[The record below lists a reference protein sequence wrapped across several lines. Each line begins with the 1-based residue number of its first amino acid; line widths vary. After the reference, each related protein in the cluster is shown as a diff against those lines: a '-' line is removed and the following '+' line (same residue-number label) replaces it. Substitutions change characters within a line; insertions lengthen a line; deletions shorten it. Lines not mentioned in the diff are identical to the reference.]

1 MNNVFLKEHGKRAL
15 NLFFWLRQKNMNN
28 VFLKEHGKRAL
39 NFFFIFCKAKNKK
52 ESPGMFRS
60 PPSNARNRNRTGTG
74 FNSRR
79 ILSPVRLPVPP
90 PGQMI
95 FIKAF

>member
-15 NLFFWLRQKNMNN
+15 NLFFRLRRKNEAKDLK
-28 VFLKEHGKRAL
+28 FLFLRSKKRKAPDFSEAL
-39 NFFFIFCKAKNKK
+39 LQT
-52 ESPGMFRS
+52 
-60 PPSNARNRNRTGTG
+60 ARNRNRTGTG

-90 PGQMI
+90 LEHTHR
-95 FIKAF
+95 K